1 MEFVSEFL
9 TNSPWIV
16 DVILRYHLGEVH
28 EHAVEV
34 LYDAVEAQRGDVSY
48 RMLGK
53 IVRRIRRHPDEF
65 KSQAFFVE
73 IGMKRCTERLGRFF
87 HDETRD
93 AYDIWVPN
101 ALQLAALPLIDR
113 AFHCYIGMVET
124 SYTTI
129 STALEKSSQ
138 AMLHPE
144 TLIHVIGTEDGEGGL
159 DLSQTRVGLQ
169 SVMAT
174 IEIDMQIVVGTSRLF
189 DGDDAP
195 KPGDEEWNS
204 MQELIGDLLTI
215 RWELDQFSSAIGSS
229 DTFRVHVPW
238 DFHLGIDLVSFL
250 VDCKTNILLLTPP
263 QITLALEMLNASSHG
278 VNKGDVGD
286 CLFDVLRHVL
296 QASIEGIFH
305 PKDIISEKATTRFA
319 NMAQRLRVSLSKD
332 DRFKSLLTERENG
345 VPDGGEMDGEDK
357 VPMKKA
363 KTGEDVDK
371 FLSMIGCAG
380 GTKSTP
386 RSVKKAKKIVA
397 QRVGDT
403 GGDDKVKAEKGMSE
417 ETFVAPYHHKGRVIM
432 PATYNLDS
440 DAREVL
446 WQAYMADKDTL
457 VEMLGDSKYQDWH
470 DESQTRSRRRKS
482 GVENAFDAVFGESIA
497 KTEAESEIKEGRL
510 VEAKAKSL
518 LESSLVFPWQSL
530 LSEVIMYIS
539 RMARTS
545 KDTKR
550 LLCIL
555 VDEKARMW
563 AVNASLKSMH
573 PGYSRP
579 LWKCCCDIVSENPI
593 IGFLLYM
600 TYQMKRVFISTTR
613 HTIEQ
618 LPASFL
624 EIIGIAVSDGALQLK
639 SKYSTSPITMAE
651 NLIRSC
657 MAFPPLLGSSVN
669 SLSAKM
675 MPPLCGLGMDTDVI
689 LYMSSC
695 CYAVWQSL
703 KGSKG
708 SVFWLSKE
716 YDFFT
721 HPVCTAS
728 ALAKCQF
735 ITSGLEVISQKI
747 QQIGEDS
754 VDVISALLASS
765 SLSVSM
771 AVEICKIIGSPPR
784 RVVKMSQPI
793 FTLVCGQRNLN
804 LNLLSVI
811 SALCE
816 IYCGLTEDWEEF
828 LLASAENA
836 SIPHTASIAFGC
848 DFADGCI
855 AYVAAMREAHLVHG
869 ISNSVLV
876 RIESIV
882 VETKK
887 RLEIILHAIQN
898 LDKDSDVYK
907 TIIEEITKAP
917 EIIVLDSNMTTGPSK
932 ATVSRAKE
940 GRRIKDVINPFVKA
954 ILQESGKQDD
964 DYVEDDLSDLEDF
977 IVANPEVDY
986 VEFIDNHFPLD
997 NSHDSD

>member
-1 MEFVSEFL
+1 M
-9 TNSPWIV
+9 
-16 DVILRYHLGEVH
+16 
-28 EHAVEV
+28 
-34 LYDAVEAQRGDVSY
+34 
-48 RMLGK
+48 
-53 IVRRIRRHPDEF
+53 
-65 KSQAFFVE
+65 
-73 IGMKRCTERLGRFF
+73 
-87 HDETRD
+87 
-93 AYDIWVPN
+93 
-101 ALQLAALPLIDR
+101 
-113 AFHCYIGMVET
+113 
-124 SYTTI
+124 
-129 STALEKSSQ
+129 
-138 AMLHPE
+138 
-144 TLIHVIGTEDGEGGL
+144 
-159 DLSQTRVGLQ
+159 
-169 SVMAT
+169 
-174 IEIDMQIVVGTSRLF
+174 
-189 DGDDAP
+189 
-195 KPGDEEWNS
+195 
-204 MQELIGDLLTI
+204 
-215 RWELDQFSSAIGSS
+215 
-229 DTFRVHVPW
+229 
-238 DFHLGIDLVSFL
+238 
-250 VDCKTNILLLTPP
+250 
-263 QITLALEMLNASSHG
+263 
-278 VNKGDVGD
+278 
-286 CLFDVLRHVL
+286 
-296 QASIEGIFH
+296 
-305 PKDIISEKATTRFA
+305 
-319 NMAQRLRVSLSKD
+319 
-332 DRFKSLLTERENG
+332 
-345 VPDGGEMDGEDK
+345 
-357 VPMKKA
+357 
-363 KTGEDVDK
+363 
-371 FLSMIGCAG
+371 
-380 GTKSTP
+380 
-386 RSVKKAKKIVA
+386 
-397 QRVGDT
+397 
-403 GGDDKVKAEKGMSE
+403 
-417 ETFVAPYHHKGRVIM
+417 
-432 PATYNLDS
+432 
-440 DAREVL
+440 
-446 WQAYMADKDTL
+446 
-457 VEMLGDSKYQDWH
+457 
-470 DESQTRSRRRKS
+470 
-482 GVENAFDAVFGESIA
+482 
-497 KTEAESEIKEGRL
+497 
-510 VEAKAKSL
+510 
-518 LESSLVFPWQSL
+518 
-530 LSEVIMYIS
+530 
-539 RMARTS
+539 
-545 KDTKR
+545 
-550 LLCIL
+550 
-555 VDEKARMW
+555 
-563 AVNASLKSMH
+563 
-573 PGYSRP
+573 
-579 LWKCCCDIVSENPI
+579 
-593 IGFLLYM
+593 
-600 TYQMKRVFISTTR
+600 
-613 HTIEQ
+613 
-618 LPASFL
+618 
-624 EIIGIAVSDGALQLK
+624 SDGTLQLK

-869 ISNSVLV
+869 ISDSVLV